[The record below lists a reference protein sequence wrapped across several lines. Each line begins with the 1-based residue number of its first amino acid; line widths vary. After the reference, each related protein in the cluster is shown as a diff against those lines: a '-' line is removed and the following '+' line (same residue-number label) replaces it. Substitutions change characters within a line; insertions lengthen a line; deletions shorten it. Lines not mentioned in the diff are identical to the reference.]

1 MKVGDLVKYK
11 QQPTAHYGYGIVLK
25 YEEKVGMY
33 LLYWLDSIEKYNDYV
48 WETQV
53 HLEVISASR

>member
-25 YEEKVGMY
+25 YEDGMY
-33 LLYWLDSIEKYNDYV
+33 LLYWLDNIEK
-48 WETQV
+48 
-53 HLEVISASR
+53 

>member
-25 YEEKVGMY
+25 YEDGMY
-33 LLYWLDSIEKYNDYV
+33 LLYWLDNIEKYNDYV
-48 WETQV
+48 WESQA